1 MTKPIRIRLISEYL
15 VVSVNLGQLR
25 RDSFMRSYWG
35 PEWLSFLRY
44 WTALKPKHK
53 KLLIVSWEDTTAG
66 QSSKGM
72 RFQKMLSEAGSLG
85 WMVKVRI
92 PGDTDGT
99 RRHLAMSGYLQC
111 GEAVCM
117 KLATRYFFSLLPLY
131 DAKLVNF
138 VHDEWV
144 VECRNSLDRA
154 VELAKIMADSLT
166 KVGEDLKLNCPLAGS
181 YWNEDRK
188 DYTVGMNWYEVH

>member
-72 RFQKMLSEAGSLG
+72 FFQKMLSEAGSLG
-85 WMVKVRI
+85 WMVARCEFPETPMELVDI
-92 PGDTDGT
+92 
-99 RRHLAMSGYLQC
+99 
-111 GEAVCM
+111 
-117 KLATRYFFSLLPLY
+117 SLCQ
-131 DAKLVNF
+131 DIFNAAKPYV
-138 VHDEWV
+138 
-144 VECRNSLDRA
+144 
-154 VELAKIMADSLT
+154 
-166 KVGEDLKLNCPLAGS
+166 
-181 YWNEDRK
+181 
-188 DYTVGMNWYEVH
+188 